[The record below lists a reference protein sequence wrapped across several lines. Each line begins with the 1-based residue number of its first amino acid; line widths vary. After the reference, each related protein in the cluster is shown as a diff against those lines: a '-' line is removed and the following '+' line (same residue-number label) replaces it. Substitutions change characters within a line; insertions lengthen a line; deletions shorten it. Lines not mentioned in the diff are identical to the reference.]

1 MIRRVR
7 GMFPEVYAQRR
18 LLWSLIQLDLRK
30 RYGAS
35 FMGFFWSVIN
45 PLLQILVYTFVFGY
59 ILSVN
64 VGGNAGATNYGIF
77 LFAGMLPWIAFSEA
91 VQKSSTVILENKDLV
106 KQVRFPVMLLPMHIL
121 LSSFLHELIALTIFI
136 VILFVFGQAPP
147 LLAVGLIALFPLQ
160 LIFTLGVGLIASAF
174 HVMYKD
180 VGQLVNALLLLWF
193 FATPIIFPLS
203 LVPGRLQTILL
214 ANPLAP
220 LISAYRAALL
230 GNEVP
235 HLWAFVYF
243 SGFSFVVFLIGV
255 TLFRR
260 LSRDF
265 ADLL

>member
-1 MIRRVR
+1 MREAFKAV
-7 GMFPEVYAQRR
+7 FAQRR

-35 FMGFFWSVIN
+35 FIGFFWSVIN

-64 VGGNAGATNYGIF
+64 IGGNAGTANYGIF
-77 LFAGMLPWIAFSEA
+77 LFAGMLPWIAVSEA
-91 VQKSSTVILENKDLV
+91 IQKSGTVILENKDLV
-106 KQVRFPVMLLPMHIL
+106 KQVRFPVMLLPLQIL
-121 LSSFLHELIALTIFI
+121 LSSFLHELIALAIFI
-136 VILFVFGQAPP
+136 TILFIVGQPP
-147 LLAVGLIALFPLQ
+147 SWLALGLVALFPLQ
-160 LIFTLGVGLIASAF
+160 LIFTLGFCLIVSAL

-180 VGQLVNALLLLWF
+180 VGQIVSALLLLWF

-203 LVPGRLQTILL
+203 LIPEWLHNFFY
-214 ANPLAP
+214 ANPLTP

-230 GNEVP
+230 GDEVP

-243 SGFSFVVFLIGV
+243 SVFSLFIFLLGFTS
-255 TLFRR
+255 FRR
-260 LSRDF
+260 QSRDF

>member
-1 MIRRVR
+1 MIPAVKE
-7 GMFPEVYAQRR
+7 MFQEVFAQRR
-18 LLWSLIQLDLRK
+18 LLWSLIELDLRK

-91 VQKSSTVILENKDLV
+91 VQKSTTVVLENKDLV
-106 KQVRFPVMLLPMHIL
+106 KQVRFPVLLLPLHIL
-121 LSSFLHELIALTIFI
+121 LSGFLHELIALVIFI
-136 VILFVFGQAPP
+136 GILFAVGEPP
-147 LLAVGLIALFPLQ
+147 TLLAIGLLALFPLQ
-160 LIFTLGVGLIASAF
+160 LMFTFGIGLFASAF

-193 FATPIIFPLS
+193 FATPIIFPLN
-203 LVPGRLQTILL
+203 LVPRWLQTALL

-230 GNEVP
+230 GDEVP
-235 HLWAFVYF
+235 QLWAFVYF
-243 SGFSFVVFLIGV
+243 SVFALVVFLAGIS
-255 TLFRR
+255 LFHR

-265 ADLL
+265 ADML